1 MKVYHRIVSS
11 YETNCYLLIDEQTN
25 DAALI
30 DPGDEA
36 AMLEQFVKEQ
46 NVTLRYIL
54 ITHGHRDHTFAVP
67 EVKKAFPDARVY
79 IHPKDANGTG
89 FYSYPLSEM
98 IPDLCT
104 YDDGDSL
111 PLGSLTIEVITTPG
125 HTEGG
130 VTLKVGDTLFTGD
143 TLFAGSMGRTDF
155 PGGNAGTMYE
165 SLRRLAALPGDY
177 QVYPG
182 HMDATTLESERKNNI
197 YLKFAVQH
205 LL

>member
-1 MKVYHRIVSS
+1 
-11 YETNCYLLIDEQTN
+11 
-25 DAALI
+25 
-30 DPGDEA
+30 
-36 AMLEQFVKEQ
+36 
-46 NVTLRYIL
+46 
-54 ITHGHRDHTFAVP
+54 
-67 EVKKAFPDARVY
+67 
-79 IHPKDANGTG
+79 
-89 FYSYPLSEM
+89 M

-104 YDDGDSL
+104 YDDGDTL
-111 PLGSLTIEVITTPG
+111 PLGGLTIEVITTPG

-130 VTLKVGDTLFTGD
+130 VTLRVGDALFTGD

-182 HMDATTLESERKNNI
+182 HMDSTTLESERKNNT